1 MYNNSTPD
9 LKVPCYLLL
18 DTSTFHYITMIDNSS
33 SMLLQ
38 IIATS
43 SIIVTC
49 VVNLYSLVC
58 DRHDGRRR
66 HHLHRRC
73 HHLHRRRNRL
83 LLSIS
88 IIFKSMQHMGFEVL
102 KL

>member
-9 LKVPCYLLL
+9 LKVPCYLVL
-18 DTSTFHYITMIDNSS
+18 DTSTFHYKTLLDISC

-43 SIIVTC
+43 SINVTC

-83 LLSIS
+83 LLTIS
-88 IIFKSMQHMGFEVL
+88 IIFKSMQHMCFEVL
-102 KL
+102 K

>member
-18 DTSTFHYITMIDNSS
+18 DTSTFHYKTLIDLSCC
-33 SMLLQ
+33 MLLQ
-38 IIATS
+38 I
-43 SIIVTC
+43 IIVTC

-66 HHLHRRC
+66 HHLHRR
-73 HHLHRRRNRL
+73 RNRL

-88 IIFKSMQHMGFEVL
+88 IIFKSMQHMCFEVL
-102 KL
+102 K

>member
-18 DTSTFHYITMIDNSS
+18 DTSTFHYKTLIDISC

-43 SIIVTC
+43 SINVTC

-66 HHLHRRC
+66 HHLHRRR
-73 HHLHRRRNRL
+73 HRL
-83 LLSIS
+83 LLSIR
-88 IIFKSMQHMGFEVL
+88 IIFKSMQLMRFEVL
-102 KL
+102 K